1 MAVLDKLFYKWEKD
15 LFEAETEEEKKKIVE
30 KIRDRYF
37 VTGVPR
43 PIVER
48 TKGNRY
54 DLERYDYYVERKK
67 IVSRLE
73 KQGLKLGALITSGIK
88 SEVVYSDNEI
98 MVMPLSDEMKHH
110 VESVLDVELDSIMM
124 YRKPSRWQPL
134 YDFDTDETND
144 RLKALGLEVNDV
156 LGRMGFDIDRITF
169 RKNYRRGRGRLNELV
184 MFCDIIGI
192 DFKKILIGK
201 RS

>member
-15 LFEAETEEEKKKIVE
+15 LFESETEEEKEKIVE
-30 KIRDRYF
+30 KIRERYF

-48 TKGNRY
+48 TDENRY
-54 DLERYDYYVERKK
+54 DLERYDYYVKRKK
-67 IVSRLE
+67 IARRIE
-73 KQGLKLGALITSGIK
+73 EQGLKLGALITLGIK
-88 SEVVYSDNEI
+88 SEAVYSDDDI
-98 MVMPLSDEMKHH
+98 MVITLTDEEKYH
-110 VESVLDVELDSIMM
+110 VESVLDVKRDSNMM
-124 YRKPSRWQPL
+124 YREPSRRQPL
-134 YDFDTDETND
+134 YEFDTDETND

-156 LGRMGFDIDRITF
+156 LEKIGFDIDRITF

-192 DFKKILIGK
+192 DFNKILIGK

>member
-15 LFEAETEEEKKKIVE
+15 LFESETEEEKEKIVE
-30 KIRDRYF
+30 KIRERYF

-43 PIVER
+43 PIVIR
-48 TKGNRY
+48 TKENRY
-54 DLERYDYYVERKK
+54 DLERYDYYVKRKK
-67 IVSRLE
+67 IVSRIE
-73 KQGLKLGALITSGIK
+73 EQGLKLSALTTLGIGNDTI
-88 SEVVYSDNEI
+88 YSDDDI
-98 MVMPLSDEMKHH
+98 MIIPLTDETKSHI
-110 VESVLDVELDSIMM
+110 ESILNIKLESIMM
-124 YRKPSRWQPL
+124 YREPSRRQPL

-192 DFKKILIGK
+192 DFRKILIGK

>member
-1 MAVLDKLFYKWEKD
+1 MAVLDILFYKWEKE

-30 KIRDRYF
+30 KIRERYF

-43 PIVER
+43 ATAKR
-48 TKGNRY
+48 TKENRY
-54 DLERYDYYVERKK
+54 DLERYDYYVKRENVVRM
-67 IVSRLE
+67 IE
-73 KQGLKLGALITSGIK
+73 EQGLKPSALTTLGVGSNVIYSDDDMMVIPLTDETKHQMESILGAKI
-88 SEVVYSDNEI
+88 E
-98 MVMPLSDEMKHH
+98 
-110 VESVLDVELDSIMM
+110 SIMM
-124 YRKPSRWQPL
+124 YREPSKRQPL

-156 LGRMGFDIDRITF
+156 LGRMDLDINQIAF
-169 RKNYRRGRGRLNELV
+169 RKNYRLGRGRLNELV

-192 DFKKILIGK
+192 DFSKIITRK

>member
-1 MAVLDKLFYKWEKD
+1 MDKLFYKWEKD
-15 LFEAETEEEKKKIVE
+15 LFESETEEEKEKIVE
-30 KIRDRYF
+30 KIRERYF

-48 TKGNRY
+48 TGENRY
-54 DLERYDYYVERKK
+54 DLERYDYYVKRKK
-67 IVSRLE
+67 IVRRIE
-73 KQGLKLGALITSGIK
+73 EQGLKLGALITLGIK
-88 SEVVYSDNEI
+88 SEAVYSDDDI
-98 MVMPLSDEMKHH
+98 MVITLTDEEKYH
-110 VESVLDVELDSIMM
+110 VESVLDVKLDSIMM
-124 YRKPSRWQPL
+124 YREPSRRQPL

-156 LGRMGFDIDRITF
+156 LEKIGFDIDRITF

-192 DFKKILIGK
+192 DFNKILIGK

>member
-1 MAVLDKLFYKWEKD
+1 MDKLFYKWEKD
-15 LFEAETEEEKKKIVE
+15 LFESETEEEKEKIVE
-30 KIRDRYF
+30 KIRERYF

-48 TKGNRY
+48 TDENRY
-54 DLERYDYYVERKK
+54 DLERYDYYVKRKK
-67 IVSRLE
+67 IVRRIE
-73 KQGLKLGALITSGIK
+73 EQGLKLGALITLGIK
-88 SEVVYSDNEI
+88 SEAVYSDDDI
-98 MVMPLSDEMKHH
+98 MVITLTDEEKYH
-110 VESVLDVELDSIMM
+110 VESVLDVKLESIMM
-124 YRKPSRWQPL
+124 YREPSRRQPL

-156 LGRMGFDIDRITF
+156 LEKIGFDIDRITF

>member
-1 MAVLDKLFYKWEKD
+1 MDKLFYKWEKD
-15 LFEAETEEEKKKIVE
+15 LFESETEEEKEKIVE
-30 KIRDRYF
+30 KIRERYF

-48 TKGNRY
+48 TDENRY
-54 DLERYDYYVERKK
+54 DLERYDYYVKRKK
-67 IVSRLE
+67 IVRRIE
-73 KQGLKLGALITSGIK
+73 EQGLKLGALITLGIK
-88 SEVVYSDNEI
+88 SEAVYSDDDI
-98 MVMPLSDEMKHH
+98 MVITLTDEEKYH
-110 VESVLDVELDSIMM
+110 VESVLDVKLDSIMM
-124 YRKPSRWQPL
+124 YREPSRRQPL

-156 LGRMGFDIDRITF
+156 LEKIGFDIDRITF

-192 DFKKILIGK
+192 DFNKILIGK

>member
-1 MAVLDKLFYKWEKD
+1 MAVLDKLFYKWEKE

-30 KIRDRYF
+30 KIRERYF

-43 PIVER
+43 AAVKR
-48 TKGNRY
+48 TKENRY
-54 DLERYDYYVERKK
+54 DLERYDYYVKRENVVRM
-67 IVSRLE
+67 IE
-73 KQGLKLGALITSGIK
+73 EQGLKPSALTTLGIRSNVI
-88 SEVVYSDNEI
+88 YSDDDI
-98 MVMPLSDEMKHH
+98 MVIPLTDETKHH
-110 VESVLDVELDSIMM
+110 MESILGVKLESIMM
-124 YRKPSRWQPL
+124 YREPSRSQPL

-156 LGRMGFDIDRITF
+156 LGRMDLDINQIVF
-169 RKNYRRGRGRLNELV
+169 RKNYRLGRGRLNELV

-192 DFKKILIGK
+192 DFRKIITRK

>member
-15 LFEAETEEEKKKIVE
+15 LLESENEEEKKKIVE

-37 VTGVPR
+37 VTGFPR
-43 PIVER
+43 PVVER
-48 TKGNRY
+48 TEGNRY

-73 KQGLKLGALITSGIK
+73 EQGLKLGALITSGIK
-88 SEVVYSDNEI
+88 SEVVYSDDDV

-110 VESVLDVELDSIMM
+110 VESVLDVKLDSIMM

-134 YDFDTDETND
+134 YDFDSDETND
-144 RLKALGLEVNDV
+144 RLKKLDLEVNDV
-156 LGRMGFDIDRITF
+156 LGKMGLDVDRILF

-192 DFKKILIGK
+192 DFRKILIGK